1 MKRSLRYGVHL
12 CMELNHPD
20 IRARRAFG
28 PRHVSSLA
36 LAFECWNYEWQ
47 TKIVPAFIA
56 LFGFGWSALAD
67 DASLPA
73 LPTFAQSPQSN
84 PESPNPWS
92 GLVVG
97 SEVFVLSLEKFGV
110 SPPAISASL
119 LE

>member
-12 CMELNHPD
+12 CMELNHAD

-28 PRHVSSLA
+28 PRHASALA
-36 LAFECWNYEWQ
+36 LAFECWNYEWR

-73 LPTFAQSPQSN
+73 LPRSPKVRNQTRRVQIL
-84 PESPNPWS
+84 
-92 GLVVG
+92 GAAL
-97 SEVFVLSLEKFGV
+97 
-110 SPPAISASL
+110 
-119 LE
+119 

>member
-1 MKRSLRYGVHL
+1 MLELR
-12 CMELNHPD
+12 MAD
-20 IRARRAFG
+20 
-28 PRHVSSLA
+28 
-36 LAFECWNYEWQ
+36 Q
-47 TKIVPAFIA
+47 IVPAFIA